1 LIYGII
7 ILKRGAQMAVT
18 YKNLRKLLIDRD
30 MTKTQLRQKT
40 GIGTTTLAKLSSND
54 YVSLEVVDKICT
66 ALEVQ
71 PNDIMEIIPN
81 TDKK

>member
-1 LIYGII
+1 
-7 ILKRGAQMAVT
+7 MAVC
-18 YKNLRKLLIDRD
+18 YKKLRKLLIDRD
-30 MTKTQLRQKT
+30 ITKTQLRQKT
-40 GIGTTTLAKLSSND
+40 GIGTATLAKLSSNE
-54 YVSLEVVDKICT
+54 YISLEVVDKICT

>member
-1 LIYGII
+1 
-7 ILKRGAQMAVT
+7 MAVT